1 MSFLASHGMFG
12 GGGYLTDWHRRSLV
26 HASVAQSGQS
36 GRFVNV
42 WSQVRI
48 LSLALRG
55 TNTWLVKGHENQ
67 GNLAVPYLCVKHVM
81 VGEVGIVQTM
91 ATL

>member
-1 MSFLASHGMFG
+1 
-12 GGGYLTDWHRRSLV
+12 
-26 HASVAQSGQS
+26 
-36 GRFVNV
+36 
-42 WSQVRI
+42 
-48 LSLALRG
+48 LALRG